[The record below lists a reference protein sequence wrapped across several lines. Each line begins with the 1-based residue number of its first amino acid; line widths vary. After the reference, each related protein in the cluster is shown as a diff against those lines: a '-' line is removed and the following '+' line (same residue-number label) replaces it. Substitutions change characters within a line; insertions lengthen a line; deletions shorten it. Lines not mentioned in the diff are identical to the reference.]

1 MLYSPMLLLLWLQAS
16 SHCIEHQV
24 ELVRHLKLKAVSRL
38 LSPLGVYLMLVPD
51 YCFCFDHFQT
61 ASTSIDCVLAGEK
74 YREVVLNSN
83 HGYKF
88 CNLI

>member
-1 MLYSPMLLLLWLQAS
+1 MLYSPMLLLWLQAS

-61 ASTSIDCVLAGEK
+61 ASTSIDCVLAGEI

>member
-1 MLYSPMLLLLWLQAS
+1 MLYSPMLLLWLQVS
-16 SHCIEHQV
+16 SHCIEHQI
-24 ELVRHLKLKAVSRL
+24 ELVRHLKAVSRL

-61 ASTSIDCVLAGEK
+61 ASTSIDCVLAGEI

>member
-1 MLYSPMLLLLWLQAS
+1 MLYSPMLLLWLQAS
-16 SHCIEHQV
+16 SHCIEHQI
-24 ELVRHLKLKAVSRL
+24 ELVRHLKAVSRL
-38 LSPLGVYLMLVPD
+38 LSPLGIYLMLVPD
-51 YCFCFDHFQT
+51 HCFCFDHFQT
-61 ASTSIDCVLAGEK
+61 ASTSIDCVLAGEI

>member
-1 MLYSPMLLLLWLQAS
+1 MLYSPMLLLWLQAS
-16 SHCIEHQV
+16 SHCIEHQI
-24 ELVRHLKLKAVSRL
+24 ELVRHLKAVSRL

-51 YCFCFDHFQT
+51 CCFCFDHFQT
-61 ASTSIDCVLAGEK
+61 ASTSIDCVLAGEI

>member
-1 MLYSPMLLLLWLQAS
+1 MLYSPMLLLWLQAS

-61 ASTSIDCVLAGEK
+61 ASTSIDYVLAGEK

-83 HGYKF
+83 HGYTF